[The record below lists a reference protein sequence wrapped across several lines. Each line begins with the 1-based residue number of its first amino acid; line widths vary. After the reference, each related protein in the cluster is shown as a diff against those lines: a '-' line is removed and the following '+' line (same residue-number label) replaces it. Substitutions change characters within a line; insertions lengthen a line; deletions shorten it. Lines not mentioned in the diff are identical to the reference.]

1 MKENRF
7 LITIFIIAISSFSLA
22 SIKWGFYA
30 HKFINRI
37 AVFTLPE
44 EMIGFY
50 KYHIHYLTENAVN
63 PDRRRYAV
71 KGEAPKHYIDIDV
84 YGDSAVYKI
93 PRYWKDAV
101 GKYTEDTLM
110 AYGIVPWQINFIHYQ
125 LTDAFKIG
133 DVEKI
138 LRISADLG
146 HYVADSNVPLHTT
159 KNYNGQLTGQ
169 KGIHGFWES
178 RLPELYNMDY
188 NVFTGKAKYIDNV
201 QLEAWKGVTQA
212 HLALDS
218 VLLFEKELSDKMN
231 EDKKYT
237 FEQRGQSTVKTY
249 SKNFSEKYH
258 KSLNGMVERQMKR
271 SIKMVGDIWYT
282 CWVNAGQP
290 DLEKLIDHEF
300 TEEELA
306 QRKRLL
312 EEWKQ
317 QKYESRNHEI
327 NTDF

>member
-1 MKENRF
+1 M
-7 LITIFIIAISSFSLA
+7 
-22 SIKWGFYA
+22 KWGFYA

-37 AVFTLPE
+37 AIFTLPE

-50 KYHIHYLTENAVN
+50 KHHIHYLTENAVN

-71 KGEAPKHYIDIDV
+71 EGEAPKHYIDIDV
-84 YGDSAVYKI
+84 YGDSAIYTL
-93 PRYWKDAV
+93 PRYWDEAV
-101 GKYTEDTLM
+101 ETYTEDTLM

-125 LTDAFKIG
+125 LTDAFSIG
-133 DVEKI
+133 DVDQI
-138 LRISADLG
+138 VRISADLG

-159 KNYNGQLTGQ
+159 KNYNGQLTDQ

-178 RLPELYNMDY
+178 RLPELYHSSY

-201 QLEAWKGVTQA
+201 QLEAWKGVIQA

-218 VLLFEKELSDKMN
+218 VLLFEKELSERIS

-237 FEQRGQSTVKTY
+237 FEQRGQNTIKTY
-249 SKNFSEKYH
+249 SKNFSNHYH
-258 KSLNGMVERQMKR
+258 KALNGMVERQMKR

-290 DLEKLIDHEF
+290 DLNKLIDIPF

-306 QRKRLL
+306 QRKQLL
-312 EEWKQ
+312 EEWKK
-317 QKYESRNHEI
+317 QKYESRSHEH
-327 NTDF
+327 